1 MPNCWISSVPLSS
14 LIQPEVPVLLKQTYP
29 GTALTSQSP
38 NRLRLSL
45 DFIRADLHPKTPSP
59 GPPSPDSEPPLGQS
73 RCSSS
78 TQSEAS
84 TAVLEELRVCGLG
97 PEGGSRTPSP
107 TLSAM
112 SAVTVNMG
120 LYSPPA
126 STAHVTIH
134 RQTLCHVC
142 YLLLLSVFI
151 RIPTVPLFLKGPYST
166 FFVYCFKSLG
176 SGRLIFLKKQYFHSA
191 TTQGNWSKLT
201 VKTND
206 FYFKNAFLLIIKEFW
221 KKNQFP

>member
-1 MPNCWISSVPLSS
+1 M
-14 LIQPEVPVLLKQTYP
+14 PVLLKQTYP

-120 LYSPPA
+120 LHSTPA

-142 YLLLLSVFI
+142 YLLLLSLSVFI
-151 RIPTVPLFLKGPYST
+151 RIPTVPLFLKGPYSA
-166 FFVYCFKSLG
+166 FFVYCFKFGVRKIDFSEKSIL
-176 SGRLIFLKKQYFHSA
+176 SFSNDARKLIKIDSKDKRFLFQKCFSFNYQRILKKKS
-191 TTQGNWSKLT
+191 
-201 VKTND
+201 
-206 FYFKNAFLLIIKEFW
+206 
-221 KKNQFP
+221 QFS